1 MRRIWQAVLS
11 MGLSS
16 VVTLLLSALRAKI
29 VAVELGAAGVGIL
42 GIVMT
47 TVVLASTALGGG
59 LGGSGVRAVAAATE
73 EDGRRDAVRAA
84 LTRGSLLLALVA
96 APLTAVAWWTWGD
109 LLVPQVSAT
118 VLAPWV
124 AVAVGATIGAAG
136 NSALLNGL
144 GRINALAAST
154 SLGAL
159 AGTLVLVAAIRYSE
173 QWGLV
178 AAFAAAPVA
187 TLAVTAVMV
196 RSTSPRGP
204 GAPSRLW
211 VPELRAMLVLG
222 LAFSGSVILTNAT
235 QLVARVWVSRQLDIA
250 SAGYLQGCFAV
261 GTVYL
266 GFVLNALAAEYYPRI
281 SALHGDRTRL
291 NRAVNDQM
299 RIVLALATPVIVWT
313 IVAAPWL
320 LRLLYNP
327 EFEVAHTL
335 LRLLLVGDVFKL
347 VGWCIGFLLLAR
359 EAKVRFFVAELSWN
373 VVFLAVLVPAASRGL
388 EAAGVA
394 YATAYLLYA
403 VVSLVLA
410 SRETGFAL
418 SRDSRRTVAWVSVG
432 VIASFAAA
440 ESGSELSLALSV
452 LTAAVCTVVAA
463 TRLLA
468 WSRRGGASAP

>member
-1 MRRIWQAVLS
+1 M
-11 MGLSS
+11 
-16 VVTLLLSALRAKI
+16 
-29 VAVELGAAGVGIL
+29 
-42 GIVMT
+42 
-47 TVVLASTALGGG
+47 
-59 LGGSGVRAVAAATE
+59 
-73 EDGRRDAVRAA
+73 
-84 LTRGSLLLALVA
+84 
-96 APLTAVAWWTWGD
+96 
-109 LLVPQVSAT
+109 SAT

-196 RSTSPRGP
+196 RSASPRGP

-327 EFEVAHTL
+327 EFDVAHTL

-359 EAKVRFFVAELSWN
+359 EAKVRFFVAGSRGTSSSWPSWSRRR
-373 VVFLAVLVPAASRGL
+373 AAASR
-388 EAAGVA
+388 AAGVA